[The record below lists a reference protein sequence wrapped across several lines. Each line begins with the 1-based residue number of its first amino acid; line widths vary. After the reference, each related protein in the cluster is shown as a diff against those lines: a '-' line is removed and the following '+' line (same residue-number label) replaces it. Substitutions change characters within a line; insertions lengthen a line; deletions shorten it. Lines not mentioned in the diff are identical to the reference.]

1 MMTTG
6 AVVERPAGV
15 AGGFELAS
23 PEARAKKPIKTK
35 TRNDGRMRCT
45 VTGSYISED
54 ETDKAKVTQNEKGE
68 NGTRERKKMDGLP

>member
-1 MMTTG
+1 
-6 AVVERPAGV
+6 
-15 AGGFELAS
+15 
-23 PEARAKKPIKTK
+23 
-35 TRNDGRMRCT
+35 MRCT